1 MTPRPDPRPA
11 DPLLDWP
18 PALSVA
24 GALEHVRLARSFLVR
39 MQEAREAGRLA
50 SGERAY
56 GAAANNLRL
65 RVHRA
70 LQLGARELDVLEA
83 AARAYRSALCE
94 RCERIYYSRTS
105 DPRYTGLCGDCLY
118 PHDDS

>member
-1 MTPRPDPRPA
+1 MMPRPDPRPA

-39 MQEAREAGRLA
+39 MQEARDAGRLA

-70 LQLGARELDVLEA
+70 LQLGARELDVLDA
-83 AARAYRSALCE
+83 AARAYRSAFCE

-105 DPRYTGLCGDCLY
+105 DPRYTGHQGDCLN
-118 PHDDS
+118 PEDG